1 VTFLLRLASVAM
13 LIFGA
18 GHALGGT
25 NSWSP
30 PGDTPVLQSMRSFRF
45 DVMGVTRTYVDFY
58 LGFGHYITILL
69 VLQSVVLWQLGTI
82 AKTNASLTRPIIA
95 AMLAAT
101 VAGALVSWNYI
112 FLVPVV
118 FSGVI
123 AVILAIALF
132 AS

>member
-1 VTFLLRLASVAM
+1 M
-13 LIFGA
+13 LIFAA

-45 DVMGVTRTYVDFY
+45 DVMGVTRTYFDFY

-95 AMLAAT
+95 AILAAT